1 MQTLY
6 INKLV
11 NITTLS
17 LSLEGS
23 FTFYFLS
30 YRSSGGGGS
39 EANRKQIME
48 QICI

>member
-30 YRSSGGGGS
+30 YRSSGGS

-48 QICI
+48 QSCI